1 MNRYLKIVVAMF
13 LMIFTFVSTLQPLAV
28 QAATQLADGEYSI
41 GFKVLKDASDE
52 VSMMNEYSVSPG
64 TLKVKDG
71 KKKVSFTLKN
81 SSWITKFETDKAG
94 QLVETNVISEDK
106 EKDTRVVEFDVE
118 DVEKILKAKVKVDID
133 FLNYHHEYDVRIA
146 FDQNS
151 ITPIHVEK
159 PDEKEDPANKPD
171 PNETTD
177 PGQKPDQKPDP
188 DQQPNSN
195 TIEDGAYSI
204 PFKVL
209 KDQTDEESKMNSYME
224 NPGVLKVENGKK
236 KAVVT
241 LKSSSL
247 IKNFQTEKDGAFVD
261 AKVVS
266 EDKEKDTRVV
276 EFEVA
281 DLSKKLNTKVFIE
294 MASRNYKQTHDVQL
308 VFEQDKLEA
317 IKSEDKQP
325 DGDTIKDGEYNI
337 GFKVLKDKTEE
348 ISMMN
353 TYTKSPGV
361 LKVKDGKKY
370 VSFTLTNSSWITK
383 FEFEKNNSFVDASV
397 LSEDKKADTRVVEV
411 EVADL
416 SKKLNAKVKVDI
428 DSMNYHHFYD
438 IQFAFDNDSIQ
449 PLDNQGG
456 NNNQDDNTAIDPNAL
471 KDGEYSIGFKV
482 LKDKT
487 EEISMMNTYTKN
499 PGVLKVKDGKKYV
512 SFTLT
517 NSSWITKFEF
527 EKNGAFVDAQVLG
540 TNKEK
545 DTRVV
550 EVEVADLSKKLN
562 AKVKVDIDAMNYH
575 HFYDIQF
582 AFDKGSIK
590 ALGNQGG
597 DTNQDGN
604 GNQIGS
610 DNQGGNDNQDGTNNL
625 NENPT
630 VDPKNLKDGQ
640 YDIAFKVLKD
650 KTEEISMM
658 NQYVVSPA
666 RLTVKDGKKY
676 VAMTLKNSDWITKFQ
691 TENNGG
697 FADAKVVSEDK
708 AANTRVVEFEAN
720 DLFAKLN
727 AKVKVDIDSMN
738 YHHFYDVQIQFDT
751 TKIGAVGTVKEEPKN
766 EPKNPVTTPKVDNV
780 KTVGTPDFNRNA
792 DGKKKNEATNNDSKK
807 EKNSKTADT
816 AQLGLYMMLLLG
828 SLALLV
834 RKYRAGR
841 L

>member
-1 MNRYLKIVVAMF
+1 MNRYTKIIVAMF

-28 QAATQLADGEYSI
+28 QAATKLADGEYSI
-41 GFKVLKDASDE
+41 GFKVLKDTSDE
-52 VSMMNEYSVSPG
+52 ESMMNQYSVSPG

-71 KKKVSFTLKN
+71 KKKVSFTLTN
-81 SSWITKFETDKAG
+81 SSWITKFETEKAG
-94 QLVETNVISEDK
+94 KLVATNVISEDK

-118 DVEKILKAKVKVDID
+118 DVEKVLNAKVKVDID

-151 ITPIHVEK
+151 ITPIHVEQ
-159 PDEKEDPANKPD
+159 PNEKEDPANKPD
-171 PNETTD
+171 PNEKPD
-177 PGQKPDQKPDP
+177 PSQKPDQKPDP

-195 TIEDGAYSI
+195 TITDGAYSI

-209 KDQTDEESKMNSYME
+209 KDQTDEESKMNTYMV

-236 KAVVT
+236 KAIVT

-247 IKNFQTEKDGAFVD
+247 IKNFQTEKDGTFVD

-266 EDKEKDTRVV
+266 EDTEKDTRVV
-276 EFEVA
+276 EFEVN

-308 VFEQDKLEA
+308 LFEQDKLEQ
-317 IKSEDKQP
+317 IKNEEKQP
-325 DGDTIKDGEYNI
+325 EVEKPEAEKPEVEKPEAEKPEAEKPEVEKPEVEKPEAEKPEVEKPEVEKPDAETIKDGEYSIN
-337 GFKVLKDKTEE
+337 FKALKDQTDE

-383 FEFEKNNSFVDASV
+383 FEFEKNGSFVDAHV
-397 LSEDKKADTRVVEV
+397 ISEDKKADTRVVEV
-411 EVADL
+411 EVPDL

-438 IQFAFDNDSIQ
+438 IQFAFDKGSIKPLDSQ
-449 PLDNQGG
+449 GGNDNQGG
-456 NNNQDDNTAIDPNAL
+456 NNNQDENNKPRVIVDPENL
-471 KDGEYSIGFKV
+471 VDGQYDITFKV

-487 EEISMMNTYTKN
+487 DEISKMNDYVVN
-499 PGVLKVKDGKKYV
+499 PAKLIVKDGKKYIEM
-512 SFTLT
+512 TLK
-517 NSSWITKFEF
+517 NSAWITKFQAENNELF
-527 EKNGAFVDAQVLG
+527 ADAKVVSEDKNA
-540 TNKEK
+540 N
-545 DTRVV
+545 TRVV
-550 EVEVADLSKKLN
+550 QFEVEDLFKKLN
-562 AKVKVDIDAMNYH
+562 AKVKVDID
-575 HFYDIQF
+575 
-582 AFDKGSIK
+582 
-590 ALGNQGG
+590 
-597 DTNQDGN
+597 
-604 GNQIGS
+604 
-610 DNQGGNDNQDGTNNL
+610 
-625 NENPT
+625 E
-630 VDPKNLKDGQ
+630 
-640 YDIAFKVLKD
+640 
-650 KTEEISMM
+650 
-658 NQYVVSPA
+658 
-666 RLTVKDGKKY
+666 
-676 VAMTLKNSDWITKFQ
+676 
-691 TENNGG
+691 
-697 FADAKVVSEDK
+697 
-708 AANTRVVEFEAN
+708 
-720 DLFAKLN
+720 
-727 AKVKVDIDSMN
+727 MN

-751 TKIGAVGTVKEEPKN
+751 NNIGALGTIKEEPKN

-792 DGKKKNEATNNDSKK
+792 DGQKKKEDTKNDSKK

-816 AQLGLYMMLLLG
+816 AQLGLYMVLLLG

>member
-1 MNRYLKIVVAMF
+1 MNRYLKIVVAMC

-28 QAATQLADGEYSI
+28 QAASQLADGEYSI
-41 GFKVLKDASDE
+41 GFKVLKDTSDE
-52 VSMMNEYSVSPG
+52 ESMMNQYSVSPG

-71 KKKVSFTLKN
+71 KKKVSFTLEH
-81 SSWITKFETDKAG
+81 SSWITKFETEKSG
-94 QLVETNVISEDK
+94 QFVATNVISEDK
-106 EKDTRVVEFDVE
+106 EKDTRVVEFEVD
-118 DVEKILKAKVKVDID
+118 DVEKVLNAKVKVDID
-133 FLNYHHEYDVRIA
+133 FLNYHHDYDVRIA

-159 PDEKEDPANKPD
+159 PNEKEDPANKPD
-171 PNETTD
+171 PNEKPD
-177 PGQKPDQKPDP
+177 PSQKPDQKPDP

-195 TIEDGAYSI
+195 TINDGNYSI

-209 KDQTDEESKMNSYME
+209 KDKTDEESKMNNYMV
-224 NPGVLKVENGKK
+224 NPGVLKVENSKK
-236 KAVVT
+236 KAIVT
-241 LKSSSL
+241 LTSSSL
-247 IKNFQTEKDGAFVD
+247 IKNFQTEKDGAFAD

-276 EFEVA
+276 EFEVD

-308 VFEQDKLEA
+308 LFEQDKLEP
-317 IKSEDKQP
+317 IKNEEKQP
-325 DGDTIKDGEYNI
+325 DGDKKPEVEKPEVEKPNVETIKDGEYSI
-337 GFKVLKDKTEE
+337 SFKALKDQTEE

-370 VSFTLTNSSWITK
+370 VSFTLTNSAWITK
-383 FEFEKNNSFVDASV
+383 FEFEKNGSFVDASV

-411 EVADL
+411 EVDDV

-438 IQFAFDNDSIQ
+438 IQFAFDKGSIK

-456 NNNQDDNTAIDPNAL
+456 NNNQGNNATIDPKAL

-482 LKDKT
+482 LKDQT
-487 EEISMMNTYTKN
+487 EEISMMNTYTKS
-499 PGVLKVKDGKKYV
+499 PAVLKVKDGKKYV

-517 NSSWITKFEF
+517 NSAWITKFEF
-527 EKNGAFVDAQVLG
+527 EKNSSFVNAKVLSE
-540 TNKEK
+540 NKEQNTK
-545 DTRVV
+545 VV
-550 EVEVADLSKKLN
+550 ELEVDDLSKKLN

-575 HFYDIQF
+575 HFYDVQF
-582 AFDKGSIK
+582 VFDQDSIK
-590 ALGNQGG
+590 VLGNQGE
-597 DTNQDGN
+597 N
-604 GNQIGS
+604 
-610 DNQGGNDNQDGTNNL
+610 DNQGGNSK
-625 NENPT
+625 PKVI
-630 VDPKNLKDGQ
+630 VDPRNLVDGQ
-640 YDIAFKVLKD
+640 YDIPFKVLKD
-650 KTEEISMM
+650 KTNELSKMHD
-658 NQYVVSPA
+658 YTVHPA
-666 RLTVKDGKKY
+666 KLIVKDGKKY
-676 VAMTLKNSDWITKFQ
+676 IEMTLKNSAWITKFQ
-691 TENNGG
+691 TENNSL

-708 AANTRVVEFEAN
+708 NANRRVVQFEVS

-727 AKVKVDIDSMN
+727 AKVKVDINEMN

-751 TKIGAVGTVKEEPKN
+751 NNIGVLGTIKEDPKN
-766 EPKNPVTTPKVDNV
+766 NPNNPVITPKVDNV
-780 KTVGTPDFNRNA
+780 KKVDNPDFNRNA
-792 DGKKKNEATNNDSKK
+792 DDKKKKEDQKNDSKK

-816 AQLGLYMMLLLG
+816 AQLGLYMVLLLG

>member
-1 MNRYLKIVVAMF
+1 MNRYTKIIVAMF

-28 QAATQLADGEYSI
+28 QAATKLADGEYSI
-41 GFKVLKDASDE
+41 GFKVLKDTSDE
-52 VSMMNEYSVSPG
+52 ESMMNQYSVSPG

-71 KKKVSFTLKN
+71 KKKVSFTLTN
-81 SSWITKFETDKAG
+81 SSWITKFETEKAG
-94 QLVETNVISEDK
+94 KLVATNVISEDK

-118 DVEKILKAKVKVDID
+118 DVEKVLNAKVKVDID

-151 ITPIHVEK
+151 ITPIHVEQ
-159 PDEKEDPANKPD
+159 PNEKEDPANKPD
-171 PNETTD
+171 PNEKPD
-177 PGQKPDQKPDP
+177 PSQKPDQKPDP

-195 TIEDGAYSI
+195 TITDGAYSI

-209 KDQTDEESKMNSYME
+209 KDQTDEESKMNTYMV

-236 KAVVT
+236 KAIVT

-247 IKNFQTEKDGAFVD
+247 IKNFQTEKDGTFVD

-266 EDKEKDTRVV
+266 EDTEKDTRVV
-276 EFEVA
+276 EFEVN

-308 VFEQDKLEA
+308 LFEQDKLEQ
-317 IKSEDKQP
+317 IKNEEKQP
-325 DGDTIKDGEYNI
+325 EVEKPDENKKPDAETIKDGEYSIN
-337 GFKVLKDKTEE
+337 FKALKDQTDE

-383 FEFEKNNSFVDASV
+383 FEFEKNGSFVDAHV
-397 LSEDKKADTRVVEV
+397 ISEDKKADTRLVEV
-411 EVADL
+411 EVPDL

-438 IQFAFDNDSIQ
+438 IQFAFDKGSIK
-449 PLDNQGG
+449 PLDSQGG
-456 NNNQDDNTAIDPNAL
+456 NNNQGGNDNQGENDNQGGNSNQDENNKPRVIVDPENL
-471 KDGEYSIGFKV
+471 VDGQYDITFKV

-487 EEISMMNTYTKN
+487 DEISKMNDYVVN
-499 PGVLKVKDGKKYV
+499 PAKLIVKDGKKYIEM
-512 SFTLT
+512 TLK
-517 NSSWITKFEF
+517 NSAWITKFQAENNELF
-527 EKNGAFVDAQVLG
+527 ADAKVVSEDKNA
-540 TNKEK
+540 N
-545 DTRVV
+545 TRVV
-550 EVEVADLSKKLN
+550 QFEVEDLFKKLN
-562 AKVKVDIDAMNYH
+562 AKVKVDID
-575 HFYDIQF
+575 
-582 AFDKGSIK
+582 
-590 ALGNQGG
+590 
-597 DTNQDGN
+597 
-604 GNQIGS
+604 
-610 DNQGGNDNQDGTNNL
+610 
-625 NENPT
+625 E
-630 VDPKNLKDGQ
+630 
-640 YDIAFKVLKD
+640 
-650 KTEEISMM
+650 
-658 NQYVVSPA
+658 
-666 RLTVKDGKKY
+666 
-676 VAMTLKNSDWITKFQ
+676 
-691 TENNGG
+691 
-697 FADAKVVSEDK
+697 
-708 AANTRVVEFEAN
+708 
-720 DLFAKLN
+720 
-727 AKVKVDIDSMN
+727 MN

-751 TKIGAVGTVKEEPKN
+751 NNIGALGTIKEEPKN

-792 DGKKKNEATNNDSKK
+792 DGQKKKEDTKNDSKK

-816 AQLGLYMMLLLG
+816 AQLGLYMVLLLG

>member
-1 MNRYLKIVVAMF
+1 MNRYTKIIVAMF

-28 QAATQLADGEYSI
+28 QAATKLADGEYSI
-41 GFKVLKDASDE
+41 GFKVLKDTSDE
-52 VSMMNEYSVSPG
+52 ESMMNQYSVSPG

-71 KKKVSFTLKN
+71 KKKVSFTLTN
-81 SSWITKFETDKAG
+81 SSWITKFETEKAG
-94 QLVETNVISEDK
+94 KLVATNVISEDK

-118 DVEKILKAKVKVDID
+118 DVEKVLNAKVKVDID

-151 ITPIHVEK
+151 ITPIHVEQ
-159 PDEKEDPANKPD
+159 PNEKEDPANKPD
-171 PNETTD
+171 PNEKPD
-177 PGQKPDQKPDP
+177 PSQKPDQKPDP

-195 TIEDGAYSI
+195 TITDGAYSI

-209 KDQTDEESKMNSYME
+209 KDQTDEESKMNTYMV

-236 KAVVT
+236 KAIVT

-247 IKNFQTEKDGAFVD
+247 IKNFQTEKDGTFVD

-266 EDKEKDTRVV
+266 EDTEKDTRVV
-276 EFEVA
+276 EFEVN

-308 VFEQDKLEA
+308 LFEQDKLEQ
-317 IKSEDKQP
+317 IKNEEKQP
-325 DGDTIKDGEYNI
+325 EVEKPEAEKPEVEKPEVEKPDENKKPDAETIKDGEYSIN
-337 GFKVLKDKTEE
+337 FKALKDQTDE

-383 FEFEKNNSFVDASV
+383 FEFEKNGSFVDAHV
-397 LSEDKKADTRVVEV
+397 ISEDKKADTRVVEV
-411 EVADL
+411 EVPDL

-438 IQFAFDNDSIQ
+438 IQFAFDKGSIKPLDSQGGNNNQGGNDNQ
-449 PLDNQGG
+449 GENDNQGG
-456 NNNQDDNTAIDPNAL
+456 NNNQDENNKPRVIVDPENL
-471 KDGEYSIGFKV
+471 VDGQYDITFKV

-487 EEISMMNTYTKN
+487 DEISKMNDYVVN
-499 PGVLKVKDGKKYV
+499 PAKLIVKDGKKYIEM
-512 SFTLT
+512 TLK
-517 NSSWITKFEF
+517 NSAWITKFQAENNELF
-527 EKNGAFVDAQVLG
+527 ADAKVVSEDKNA
-540 TNKEK
+540 N
-545 DTRVV
+545 TRVV
-550 EVEVADLSKKLN
+550 QFEVEDLFKKLN
-562 AKVKVDIDAMNYH
+562 AKVKVDID
-575 HFYDIQF
+575 
-582 AFDKGSIK
+582 
-590 ALGNQGG
+590 
-597 DTNQDGN
+597 
-604 GNQIGS
+604 
-610 DNQGGNDNQDGTNNL
+610 
-625 NENPT
+625 E
-630 VDPKNLKDGQ
+630 
-640 YDIAFKVLKD
+640 
-650 KTEEISMM
+650 
-658 NQYVVSPA
+658 
-666 RLTVKDGKKY
+666 
-676 VAMTLKNSDWITKFQ
+676 
-691 TENNGG
+691 
-697 FADAKVVSEDK
+697 
-708 AANTRVVEFEAN
+708 
-720 DLFAKLN
+720 
-727 AKVKVDIDSMN
+727 MN

-751 TKIGAVGTVKEEPKN
+751 NNIGALGTIKEEPKN

-792 DGKKKNEATNNDSKK
+792 DGQKKKEDTKNDSKK

-816 AQLGLYMMLLLG
+816 AQLGLYMVLLLG

>member
-1 MNRYLKIVVAMF
+1 MNRYTKIIVAMF

-28 QAATQLADGEYSI
+28 QAATKLADGEYSI
-41 GFKVLKDASDE
+41 GFKVLKDTSDE
-52 VSMMNEYSVSPG
+52 ESMMNQYSVSPG

-71 KKKVSFTLKN
+71 KKKVSFTLTN
-81 SSWITKFETDKAG
+81 SSWITKFETEKAG
-94 QLVETNVISEDK
+94 KLVATNVISEDK

-118 DVEKILKAKVKVDID
+118 DVEKVLNAKVKVDID

-151 ITPIHVEK
+151 ITPIHVEQ
-159 PDEKEDPANKPD
+159 PNEKEDPANKPD
-171 PNETTD
+171 PNEKPD
-177 PGQKPDQKPDP
+177 PSQKPDQKPDP

-195 TIEDGAYSI
+195 TITDGAYSI

-209 KDQTDEESKMNSYME
+209 KDQTDEESKMNTYMV

-236 KAVVT
+236 KAIVT

-247 IKNFQTEKDGAFVD
+247 IKNFQTEKDGTFVD

-266 EDKEKDTRVV
+266 EDTEKDTRVV
-276 EFEVA
+276 EFEVN

-308 VFEQDKLEA
+308 LFEQDKLEQ
-317 IKSEDKQP
+317 IKNEEKQP
-325 DGDTIKDGEYNI
+325 EVEKPEAEKPEVEKPDENKKPDAETIKDGEYSIN
-337 GFKVLKDKTEE
+337 FKALKDQTDE

-383 FEFEKNNSFVDASV
+383 FEFEKNGSFVDAHV
-397 LSEDKKADTRVVEV
+397 ISEDKKADTRLVEV
-411 EVADL
+411 EVPDL

-438 IQFAFDNDSIQ
+438 IQFAFDKGSIKPLDSQGGNDNQ
-449 PLDNQGG
+449 GENDNQGG
-456 NNNQDDNTAIDPNAL
+456 NSNQDENNKPRVIVDPENL
-471 KDGEYSIGFKV
+471 VDGQYDITFKV

-487 EEISMMNTYTKN
+487 DEISKMNDYVVN
-499 PGVLKVKDGKKYV
+499 PAKLIVKDGKKYIEM
-512 SFTLT
+512 TLK
-517 NSSWITKFEF
+517 NSAWITKFQAENNELF
-527 EKNGAFVDAQVLG
+527 ADAKVVSEDKNA
-540 TNKEK
+540 N
-545 DTRVV
+545 TRVV
-550 EVEVADLSKKLN
+550 QFEVEDLFKKLN
-562 AKVKVDIDAMNYH
+562 AKVKVDID
-575 HFYDIQF
+575 
-582 AFDKGSIK
+582 
-590 ALGNQGG
+590 
-597 DTNQDGN
+597 
-604 GNQIGS
+604 
-610 DNQGGNDNQDGTNNL
+610 
-625 NENPT
+625 E
-630 VDPKNLKDGQ
+630 
-640 YDIAFKVLKD
+640 
-650 KTEEISMM
+650 
-658 NQYVVSPA
+658 
-666 RLTVKDGKKY
+666 
-676 VAMTLKNSDWITKFQ
+676 
-691 TENNGG
+691 
-697 FADAKVVSEDK
+697 
-708 AANTRVVEFEAN
+708 
-720 DLFAKLN
+720 
-727 AKVKVDIDSMN
+727 MN

-751 TKIGAVGTVKEEPKN
+751 NNIGALGTIKEEPKN

-792 DGKKKNEATNNDSKK
+792 DGQKKKEDTKNDSKK

-816 AQLGLYMMLLLG
+816 AQLGLYMVLLLG

>member
-1 MNRYLKIVVAMF
+1 MNRYTKIIVAMF

-28 QAATQLADGEYSI
+28 QAATKLADGEYSI
-41 GFKVLKDASDE
+41 GFKVLKDTSDE
-52 VSMMNEYSVSPG
+52 ESMMNQYSVSPG

-71 KKKVSFTLKN
+71 KKKVSFTLTN
-81 SSWITKFETDKAG
+81 SSWITKFETEKAG
-94 QLVETNVISEDK
+94 KLVATNVISEDK

-118 DVEKILKAKVKVDID
+118 DVEKVLNAKVKVDID

-151 ITPIHVEK
+151 ITPIHVEQ
-159 PDEKEDPANKPD
+159 PNEKEDPANKPD
-171 PNETTD
+171 PNEKPD
-177 PGQKPDQKPDP
+177 PSQKPDQKPDP

-195 TIEDGAYSI
+195 TITDGAYSI

-209 KDQTDEESKMNSYME
+209 KDQTDEESKMNTYMV

-236 KAVVT
+236 KAIVT

-247 IKNFQTEKDGAFVD
+247 IKNFQTEKDGTFVD

-266 EDKEKDTRVV
+266 EDTEKDTRVV
-276 EFEVA
+276 EFEVN

-308 VFEQDKLEA
+308 LFEQDKLEQ
-317 IKSEDKQP
+317 IKNEEKKPEVEKPEVEKPEAEKPEVEKPEVEKP
-325 DGDTIKDGEYNI
+325 DENKKPDAETIKDGEYSIN
-337 GFKVLKDKTEE
+337 FKALKDQTDE

-383 FEFEKNNSFVDASV
+383 FEFEKNGSFVDAHV
-397 LSEDKKADTRVVEV
+397 ISEDKKADTRVVEV
-411 EVADL
+411 EVPDL

-438 IQFAFDNDSIQ
+438 IQFAFDKGSIKPLDSQGGNNNQGGNDNQ
-449 PLDNQGG
+449 GENDNQGG
-456 NNNQDDNTAIDPNAL
+456 NNNQDENNKPRVIVDPENL
-471 KDGEYSIGFKV
+471 VDGQYDITFKV

-487 EEISMMNTYTKN
+487 DEISKMNDYVVN
-499 PGVLKVKDGKKYV
+499 PAKLIVKDGKKYIEM
-512 SFTLT
+512 TLK
-517 NSSWITKFEF
+517 NSAWITKFQAENNELF
-527 EKNGAFVDAQVLG
+527 ADAKVVSEDKNA
-540 TNKEK
+540 N
-545 DTRVV
+545 TRVV
-550 EVEVADLSKKLN
+550 QFEVEDLFKKLN
-562 AKVKVDIDAMNYH
+562 AKVKVDID
-575 HFYDIQF
+575 
-582 AFDKGSIK
+582 
-590 ALGNQGG
+590 
-597 DTNQDGN
+597 
-604 GNQIGS
+604 
-610 DNQGGNDNQDGTNNL
+610 
-625 NENPT
+625 E
-630 VDPKNLKDGQ
+630 
-640 YDIAFKVLKD
+640 
-650 KTEEISMM
+650 
-658 NQYVVSPA
+658 
-666 RLTVKDGKKY
+666 
-676 VAMTLKNSDWITKFQ
+676 
-691 TENNGG
+691 
-697 FADAKVVSEDK
+697 
-708 AANTRVVEFEAN
+708 
-720 DLFAKLN
+720 
-727 AKVKVDIDSMN
+727 MN

-751 TKIGAVGTVKEEPKN
+751 NNIGALGTIKEEPKN

-792 DGKKKNEATNNDSKK
+792 DGQKKKEDTKNDSKK

-816 AQLGLYMMLLLG
+816 AQLGLYMVLLLG

>member
-1 MNRYLKIVVAMF
+1 MNRYTKIIVAMF

-28 QAATQLADGEYSI
+28 QAATKLADGEYSI
-41 GFKVLKDASDE
+41 GFKVLKDTSDE
-52 VSMMNEYSVSPG
+52 ESMMNQYSVSPG

-71 KKKVSFTLKN
+71 KKKVSFTLTN
-81 SSWITKFETDKAG
+81 SSWITKFETEKAG
-94 QLVETNVISEDK
+94 KLVATNVISEDK

-118 DVEKILKAKVKVDID
+118 DVEKVLNAKVKVDID

-151 ITPIHVEK
+151 ITPIHVEQ
-159 PDEKEDPANKPD
+159 PNEKEDPANKPD
-171 PNETTD
+171 PNEKPD
-177 PGQKPDQKPDP
+177 PSQKPDQKPDP

-195 TIEDGAYSI
+195 TITDGAYSI

-209 KDQTDEESKMNSYME
+209 KDQTDEESKMNTYMV

-236 KAVVT
+236 KAIVT

-247 IKNFQTEKDGAFVD
+247 IKNFQTEKDGTFVD

-266 EDKEKDTRVV
+266 EDTEKDTRVV
-276 EFEVA
+276 EFEVN

-308 VFEQDKLEA
+308 LFEQDKLEQ
-317 IKSEDKQP
+317 IKNEEKQP
-325 DGDTIKDGEYNI
+325 EVEKPDENKKPDAETIKDGEYSIN
-337 GFKVLKDKTEE
+337 FKALKDQTDE

-383 FEFEKNNSFVDASV
+383 FEFEKNGSFVDAHV
-397 LSEDKKADTRVVEV
+397 ISEDKKADTRVVEV
-411 EVADL
+411 EVPDL

-438 IQFAFDNDSIQ
+438 IQFAFDKGSIKPLDSQGGNNNQGGNDNQ
-449 PLDNQGG
+449 GENDNQGG
-456 NNNQDDNTAIDPNAL
+456 NNNQDENNKPRVIVDPENL
-471 KDGEYSIGFKV
+471 VDGQYDITFKV

-487 EEISMMNTYTKN
+487 DEISKMNDYVVN
-499 PGVLKVKDGKKYV
+499 PAKLIVKDGKKYIEM
-512 SFTLT
+512 TLK
-517 NSSWITKFEF
+517 NSAWITKFQAENNELF
-527 EKNGAFVDAQVLG
+527 ADAKVVSEDKNA
-540 TNKEK
+540 N
-545 DTRVV
+545 TRVV
-550 EVEVADLSKKLN
+550 QFEVEDLFKKLN
-562 AKVKVDIDAMNYH
+562 AKVKVDID
-575 HFYDIQF
+575 
-582 AFDKGSIK
+582 
-590 ALGNQGG
+590 
-597 DTNQDGN
+597 
-604 GNQIGS
+604 
-610 DNQGGNDNQDGTNNL
+610 
-625 NENPT
+625 E
-630 VDPKNLKDGQ
+630 
-640 YDIAFKVLKD
+640 
-650 KTEEISMM
+650 
-658 NQYVVSPA
+658 
-666 RLTVKDGKKY
+666 
-676 VAMTLKNSDWITKFQ
+676 
-691 TENNGG
+691 
-697 FADAKVVSEDK
+697 
-708 AANTRVVEFEAN
+708 
-720 DLFAKLN
+720 
-727 AKVKVDIDSMN
+727 MN

-751 TKIGAVGTVKEEPKN
+751 NNIGALGTIKEEPKN

-792 DGKKKNEATNNDSKK
+792 DGQKKKEDTKNDSKK

-816 AQLGLYMMLLLG
+816 AQLGLYMVLLLG

>member
-1 MNRYLKIVVAMF
+1 MNRYTKIIVAMF

-28 QAATQLADGEYSI
+28 QAATKLADGEYSI
-41 GFKVLKDASDE
+41 GFKVLKDTSDE
-52 VSMMNEYSVSPG
+52 ESMMNQYSVSPG

-71 KKKVSFTLKN
+71 KKKVSFTLTN
-81 SSWITKFETDKAG
+81 SSWITKFETEKAG
-94 QLVETNVISEDK
+94 KLVATNVISEDK

-118 DVEKILKAKVKVDID
+118 DIEKVLNAKVKVDID

-159 PDEKEDPANKPD
+159 PNEKEDPANKPD

-195 TIEDGAYSI
+195 TITDGTYSI

-209 KDQTDEESKMNSYME
+209 KDQTDEESKMNTYMV

-236 KAVVT
+236 KAIVT

-276 EFEVA
+276 EFEVN

-308 VFEQDKLEA
+308 LFEQDKLEQ
-317 IKSEDKQP
+317 IKNEEKQP
-325 DGDTIKDGEYNI
+325 EAEKPEAEKPDENKKPDAETIKDGEYSIN
-337 GFKVLKDKTEE
+337 FKALKDQTDE

-383 FEFEKNNSFVDASV
+383 FEFEKNGSFVDAHV
-397 LSEDKKADTRVVEV
+397 ISEDKKADTRVVEV
-411 EVADL
+411 EVPDL

-438 IQFAFDNDSIQ
+438 IQFAFDKGSIKPLDSQ
-449 PLDNQGG
+449 GGNNNQGGNDNQGG
-456 NNNQDDNTAIDPNAL
+456 NNNQDENNKPRVIVDSKNL
-471 KDGEYSIGFKV
+471 VDGQYDITFKV

-487 EEISMMNTYTKN
+487 DEISKMHDYVVN
-499 PGVLKVKDGKKYV
+499 PAKLIVKDGKKYIEM
-512 SFTLT
+512 TLK
-517 NSSWITKFEF
+517 NSAWITKFQAENNELF
-527 EKNGAFVDAQVLG
+527 ADAKVVSEDKNA
-540 TNKEK
+540 N
-545 DTRVV
+545 TRVV
-550 EVEVADLSKKLN
+550 QFEVEDLFKKLN
-562 AKVKVDIDAMNYH
+562 AKVKVDID
-575 HFYDIQF
+575 
-582 AFDKGSIK
+582 
-590 ALGNQGG
+590 
-597 DTNQDGN
+597 
-604 GNQIGS
+604 
-610 DNQGGNDNQDGTNNL
+610 
-625 NENPT
+625 E
-630 VDPKNLKDGQ
+630 
-640 YDIAFKVLKD
+640 
-650 KTEEISMM
+650 
-658 NQYVVSPA
+658 
-666 RLTVKDGKKY
+666 
-676 VAMTLKNSDWITKFQ
+676 
-691 TENNGG
+691 
-697 FADAKVVSEDK
+697 
-708 AANTRVVEFEAN
+708 
-720 DLFAKLN
+720 
-727 AKVKVDIDSMN
+727 MN

-751 TKIGAVGTVKEEPKN
+751 NNIGALGTIKEEPKN

-792 DGKKKNEATNNDSKK
+792 DGQKKKEDTKNDSKK

-816 AQLGLYMMLLLG
+816 AQLGLYMVLLLG

>member
-1 MNRYLKIVVAMF
+1 MNRYTKIIVAMF

-28 QAATQLADGEYSI
+28 QAATKLADGEYSI
-41 GFKVLKDASDE
+41 GFKVLKDTSDE
-52 VSMMNEYSVSPG
+52 ESMMNQYSVSPG

-71 KKKVSFTLKN
+71 KKKVSFTLTN
-81 SSWITKFETDKAG
+81 SSWITKFETEKAG
-94 QLVETNVISEDK
+94 KLVATNVISEDK

-118 DVEKILKAKVKVDID
+118 DVEKVLNAKVKVDID

-151 ITPIHVEK
+151 ITPIHVEQ
-159 PDEKEDPANKPD
+159 PNEKEDPANKPD
-171 PNETTD
+171 PNEKPD
-177 PGQKPDQKPDP
+177 PSQKPDQKPDP

-195 TIEDGAYSI
+195 TITDGAYSI

-209 KDQTDEESKMNSYME
+209 KDQTDEESKMNTYMV

-236 KAVVT
+236 KAIVT

-247 IKNFQTEKDGAFVD
+247 IKNFQTEKDGTFVD

-266 EDKEKDTRVV
+266 EDTEKDTRVV
-276 EFEVA
+276 EFEVN

-308 VFEQDKLEA
+308 LFEQDKLEQ
-317 IKSEDKQP
+317 IKNEEKQP
-325 DGDTIKDGEYNI
+325 EVEKPEAEKPEVEKPEVEKPEAEKPEVEKPEVEKPDENKKPDAETIKDGEYSIN
-337 GFKVLKDKTEE
+337 FKALKDQTDE

-383 FEFEKNNSFVDASV
+383 FEFEKNGSFVDAHV
-397 LSEDKKADTRVVEV
+397 ISEDKKADTRLVEV
-411 EVADL
+411 EVPDL

-438 IQFAFDNDSIQ
+438 IQFAFDKGSIKPLDSQGGNDNQ
-449 PLDNQGG
+449 GENDNQGG
-456 NNNQDDNTAIDPNAL
+456 NSNQDENNKPRVIVDPENL
-471 KDGEYSIGFKV
+471 VDGQYDITFKV

-487 EEISMMNTYTKN
+487 DEISKMNDYVVN
-499 PGVLKVKDGKKYV
+499 PAKLIVKDGKKYIEM
-512 SFTLT
+512 TLK
-517 NSSWITKFEF
+517 NSAWITKFQAENNELF
-527 EKNGAFVDAQVLG
+527 ADAKVVSEDKNA
-540 TNKEK
+540 N
-545 DTRVV
+545 TRVV
-550 EVEVADLSKKLN
+550 QFEVEDLFKKLN
-562 AKVKVDIDAMNYH
+562 AKVKVDID
-575 HFYDIQF
+575 
-582 AFDKGSIK
+582 
-590 ALGNQGG
+590 
-597 DTNQDGN
+597 
-604 GNQIGS
+604 
-610 DNQGGNDNQDGTNNL
+610 
-625 NENPT
+625 E
-630 VDPKNLKDGQ
+630 
-640 YDIAFKVLKD
+640 
-650 KTEEISMM
+650 
-658 NQYVVSPA
+658 
-666 RLTVKDGKKY
+666 
-676 VAMTLKNSDWITKFQ
+676 
-691 TENNGG
+691 
-697 FADAKVVSEDK
+697 
-708 AANTRVVEFEAN
+708 
-720 DLFAKLN
+720 
-727 AKVKVDIDSMN
+727 MN

-751 TKIGAVGTVKEEPKN
+751 NNIGALGTIKEEPKN

-792 DGKKKNEATNNDSKK
+792 DGQKKKEDTKNDSKK

-816 AQLGLYMMLLLG
+816 AQLGLYMVLLLG

>member
-1 MNRYLKIVVAMF
+1 MNRYTKIIVAMF

-28 QAATQLADGEYSI
+28 QAATKLADGEYSI
-41 GFKVLKDASDE
+41 GFKVLKDTSDE
-52 VSMMNEYSVSPG
+52 ESMMNQYSVSPG

-71 KKKVSFTLKN
+71 KKKVSFTLTN
-81 SSWITKFETDKAG
+81 SSWITKFETEKAG
-94 QLVETNVISEDK
+94 KLVATNVISEDK

-118 DVEKILKAKVKVDID
+118 DIEKVLNAKVKVDID

-159 PDEKEDPANKPD
+159 PNEKEDPANKPD

-195 TIEDGAYSI
+195 TITDGTYSI

-209 KDQTDEESKMNSYME
+209 KDQTDEESKMNTYMV

-236 KAVVT
+236 KAIVT

-276 EFEVA
+276 EFEVN

-308 VFEQDKLEA
+308 LFEQDKLEQ
-317 IKSEDKQP
+317 IKNEEKQP
-325 DGDTIKDGEYNI
+325 EAEKPEAEKPEVEKPDENKKPDAETIKDGEYSIN
-337 GFKVLKDKTEE
+337 FKALKDQTDE

-383 FEFEKNNSFVDASV
+383 FEFEKNGSFVDAHV
-397 LSEDKKADTRVVEV
+397 ISEDKKADTRVVEV
-411 EVADL
+411 EVPDL

-438 IQFAFDNDSIQ
+438 IQFAFDKGSIK
-449 PLDNQGG
+449 PLDSQGG
-456 NNNQDDNTAIDPNAL
+456 NNNQGGNDNQAGNNNQDENNKPRVIVDSKNL
-471 KDGEYSIGFKV
+471 VDGQYDITFKV

-487 EEISMMNTYTKN
+487 DEISKMHDYVVN
-499 PGVLKVKDGKKYV
+499 PAKLIVKDGKKYIEM
-512 SFTLT
+512 TLK
-517 NSSWITKFEF
+517 NSAWITKFQAENNELF
-527 EKNGAFVDAQVLG
+527 ADAKVVSEDKNA
-540 TNKEK
+540 N
-545 DTRVV
+545 TRVV
-550 EVEVADLSKKLN
+550 QFEVEDLFKKLN
-562 AKVKVDIDAMNYH
+562 AKVKVDID
-575 HFYDIQF
+575 
-582 AFDKGSIK
+582 
-590 ALGNQGG
+590 
-597 DTNQDGN
+597 
-604 GNQIGS
+604 
-610 DNQGGNDNQDGTNNL
+610 
-625 NENPT
+625 E
-630 VDPKNLKDGQ
+630 
-640 YDIAFKVLKD
+640 
-650 KTEEISMM
+650 
-658 NQYVVSPA
+658 
-666 RLTVKDGKKY
+666 
-676 VAMTLKNSDWITKFQ
+676 
-691 TENNGG
+691 
-697 FADAKVVSEDK
+697 
-708 AANTRVVEFEAN
+708 
-720 DLFAKLN
+720 
-727 AKVKVDIDSMN
+727 MN

-751 TKIGAVGTVKEEPKN
+751 NNIGALGTIKEEPKN

-792 DGKKKNEATNNDSKK
+792 DGQKKKEDTKNDSKK

-816 AQLGLYMMLLLG
+816 AQLGLYMVLLLG

>member
-1 MNRYLKIVVAMF
+1 MNRYTKIIVAMF

-28 QAATQLADGEYSI
+28 QAATKLADGEYSI
-41 GFKVLKDASDE
+41 GFKVLKDTSDE
-52 VSMMNEYSVSPG
+52 ESMMNQYSVSPG

-71 KKKVSFTLKN
+71 KKKVSFTLTN
-81 SSWITKFETDKAG
+81 SSWITKFETEKAG
-94 QLVETNVISEDK
+94 KLVATNVISEDK

-118 DVEKILKAKVKVDID
+118 DVEKVLNAKVKVDID

-151 ITPIHVEK
+151 ITPIHVEQ
-159 PDEKEDPANKPD
+159 PNEKEDPANKPD
-171 PNETTD
+171 PNEKPD
-177 PGQKPDQKPDP
+177 PSQKPDQKPDP

-195 TIEDGAYSI
+195 TIKDGAYSI

-209 KDQTDEESKMNSYME
+209 KDQTDEESKMNTYMV

-236 KAVVT
+236 KAIVT

-247 IKNFQTEKDGAFVD
+247 IKNFQTEKDGTFVD

-266 EDKEKDTRVV
+266 EDTEKDTRVV
-276 EFEVA
+276 EFEVN

-308 VFEQDKLEA
+308 LFEQDKLEQ
-317 IKSEDKQP
+317 IKNEEKQP
-325 DGDTIKDGEYNI
+325 EVEKPEAEKPEVEKPEVEKPEAEKPEVEKPEAEKPEVEKPDENKKSDENKKPDAETIKDGEYSIN
-337 GFKVLKDKTEE
+337 FKALKDQTDE

-383 FEFEKNNSFVDASV
+383 FEFEKNGSFVDAHV
-397 LSEDKKADTRVVEV
+397 ISEDKKADTRVVEV
-411 EVADL
+411 EVPDL

-438 IQFAFDNDSIQ
+438 IQFAFDKGSIKPLDSQGGNNNQGGNDNQ
-449 PLDNQGG
+449 GGNNNQGGNDNQGGNNNQGGNDNQGG
-456 NNNQDDNTAIDPNAL
+456 NNNQDENNKPRVIVDSKNL
-471 KDGEYSIGFKV
+471 VDGQYDITFKV

-487 EEISMMNTYTKN
+487 DEISKMHDYVVN
-499 PGVLKVKDGKKYV
+499 PAKLIVKDGKKYIEM
-512 SFTLT
+512 TLK
-517 NSSWITKFEF
+517 NSAWITKFQAENNELF
-527 EKNGAFVDAQVLG
+527 ADAKVVSEDKNA
-540 TNKEK
+540 N
-545 DTRVV
+545 TRVV
-550 EVEVADLSKKLN
+550 QFEVEDLFKKLN
-562 AKVKVDIDAMNYH
+562 AKVKVDID
-575 HFYDIQF
+575 
-582 AFDKGSIK
+582 
-590 ALGNQGG
+590 
-597 DTNQDGN
+597 
-604 GNQIGS
+604 
-610 DNQGGNDNQDGTNNL
+610 
-625 NENPT
+625 E
-630 VDPKNLKDGQ
+630 
-640 YDIAFKVLKD
+640 
-650 KTEEISMM
+650 
-658 NQYVVSPA
+658 
-666 RLTVKDGKKY
+666 
-676 VAMTLKNSDWITKFQ
+676 
-691 TENNGG
+691 
-697 FADAKVVSEDK
+697 
-708 AANTRVVEFEAN
+708 
-720 DLFAKLN
+720 
-727 AKVKVDIDSMN
+727 MN

-751 TKIGAVGTVKEEPKN
+751 NNIGALGTLKEEPKN

-792 DGKKKNEATNNDSKK
+792 DGHKKKEDTKNDSKK

-816 AQLGLYMMLLLG
+816 AQLGLYMVLLLG

>member
-1 MNRYLKIVVAMF
+1 
-13 LMIFTFVSTLQPLAV
+13 
-28 QAATQLADGEYSI
+28 
-41 GFKVLKDASDE
+41 
-52 VSMMNEYSVSPG
+52 
-64 TLKVKDG
+64 
-71 KKKVSFTLKN
+71 
-81 SSWITKFETDKAG
+81 
-94 QLVETNVISEDK
+94 
-106 EKDTRVVEFDVE
+106 
-118 DVEKILKAKVKVDID
+118 
-133 FLNYHHEYDVRIA
+133 
-146 FDQNS
+146 
-151 ITPIHVEK
+151 
-159 PDEKEDPANKPD
+159 
-171 PNETTD
+171 
-177 PGQKPDQKPDP
+177 
-188 DQQPNSN
+188 
-195 TIEDGAYSI
+195 
-204 PFKVL
+204 
-209 KDQTDEESKMNSYME
+209 
-224 NPGVLKVENGKK
+224 
-236 KAVVT
+236 
-241 LKSSSL
+241 
-247 IKNFQTEKDGAFVD
+247 
-261 AKVVS
+261 
-266 EDKEKDTRVV
+266 
-276 EFEVA
+276 
-281 DLSKKLNTKVFIE
+281 
-294 MASRNYKQTHDVQL
+294 
-308 VFEQDKLEA
+308 
-317 IKSEDKQP
+317 
-325 DGDTIKDGEYNI
+325 
-337 GFKVLKDKTEE
+337 
-348 ISMMN
+348 
-353 TYTKSPGV
+353 
-361 LKVKDGKKY
+361 
-370 VSFTLTNSSWITK
+370 
-383 FEFEKNNSFVDASV
+383 NN
-397 LSEDKKADTRVVEV
+397 
-411 EVADL
+411 
-416 SKKLNAKVKVDI
+416 
-428 DSMNYHHFYD
+428 
-438 IQFAFDNDSIQ
+438 
-449 PLDNQGG
+449 NQGG
-456 NNNQDDNTAIDPNAL
+456 NNNHDDNKTIDPNAL

-527 EKNGAFVDAQVLG
+527 EKNGAFVDAKVLG
-540 TNKEK
+540 TNKEQ

-562 AKVKVDIDAMNYH
+562 AKVKVDIDSMNYH

-590 ALGNQGG
+590 SLGNQGG

-604 GNQIGS
+604 GNQGGN
-610 DNQGGNDNQDGTNNL
+610 DNQGGSNNQDDNNNQDGTNNL

-676 VAMTLKNSDWITKFQ
+676 IAMTLKNSEWITKFQ
-691 TENNGG
+691 TEKNGR

-708 AANTRVVEFEAN
+708 ATNTRVVEFEAN

-766 EPKNPVTTPKVDNV
+766 EPKNPVITPKVDNV
-780 KTVGTPDFNRNA
+780 KTIATPDFNRNA
-792 DGKKKNEATNNDSKK
+792 DGKKKNEATNNGVKK

-816 AQLGLYMMLLLG
+816 AQLGLYMVLLLG

>member
-1 MNRYLKIVVAMF
+1 MNRYTKIIVAMF

-28 QAATQLADGEYSI
+28 QAATKLADGEYSI
-41 GFKVLKDASDE
+41 GFKVLKDTSDE
-52 VSMMNEYSVSPG
+52 ESMMNQYSVSPG

-71 KKKVSFTLKN
+71 KKKVSFTLTN
-81 SSWITKFETDKAG
+81 SSWITKFETEKAG
-94 QLVETNVISEDK
+94 KLVATNVISEDK

-118 DVEKILKAKVKVDID
+118 DIEKVLNAKVKVDID

-159 PDEKEDPANKPD
+159 PNEKEDPANKPD

-195 TIEDGAYSI
+195 TITDGTYSI

-209 KDQTDEESKMNSYME
+209 KDQTDEESKMNTYMV

-236 KAVVT
+236 KAIVT

-276 EFEVA
+276 EFEVN

-308 VFEQDKLEA
+308 LFEQDKLEQ
-317 IKSEDKQP
+317 IKNEEKQP
-325 DGDTIKDGEYNI
+325 EAEKPEAEKPEVEKPDENKKPDAETIKDGEYSIN
-337 GFKVLKDKTEE
+337 FKALKDQTDE

-383 FEFEKNNSFVDASV
+383 FEFEKNGSFVDAHV
-397 LSEDKKADTRVVEV
+397 ISEDKKADTRVVEV
-411 EVADL
+411 EVPDL

-438 IQFAFDNDSIQ
+438 IQFAFDKGSIKPLDSQ
-449 PLDNQGG
+449 GGNNNQGGNDNQGG
-456 NNNQDDNTAIDPNAL
+456 NNNQDENNKPRVIVDSKNL
-471 KDGEYSIGFKV
+471 VDGQYDITFKV

-487 EEISMMNTYTKN
+487 DEISKMHDYVVN
-499 PGVLKVKDGKKYV
+499 PAKLIVKDGKKYIEM
-512 SFTLT
+512 TLK
-517 NSSWITKFEF
+517 NSAWITKFQAENNELF
-527 EKNGAFVDAQVLG
+527 ADAKVVSEDKNA
-540 TNKEK
+540 N
-545 DTRVV
+545 TRVV
-550 EVEVADLSKKLN
+550 QFEVEDLFKKLN
-562 AKVKVDIDAMNYH
+562 AKVKVDID
-575 HFYDIQF
+575 
-582 AFDKGSIK
+582 
-590 ALGNQGG
+590 
-597 DTNQDGN
+597 
-604 GNQIGS
+604 
-610 DNQGGNDNQDGTNNL
+610 
-625 NENPT
+625 E
-630 VDPKNLKDGQ
+630 
-640 YDIAFKVLKD
+640 
-650 KTEEISMM
+650 
-658 NQYVVSPA
+658 
-666 RLTVKDGKKY
+666 
-676 VAMTLKNSDWITKFQ
+676 
-691 TENNGG
+691 
-697 FADAKVVSEDK
+697 
-708 AANTRVVEFEAN
+708 
-720 DLFAKLN
+720 
-727 AKVKVDIDSMN
+727 MN

-751 TKIGAVGTVKEEPKN
+751 NNIGALGTIKEEPKN

-792 DGKKKNEATNNDSKK
+792 DGQKKKEDTKNDSKK

-816 AQLGLYMMLLLG
+816 AQLGLYMVLLLG

>member
-1 MNRYLKIVVAMF
+1 MNRYTKIIVAMF

-28 QAATQLADGEYSI
+28 QAATKLADGEYSI
-41 GFKVLKDASDE
+41 GFKVLKDTSDE
-52 VSMMNEYSVSPG
+52 ESMMNQYSVSPG

-71 KKKVSFTLKN
+71 KKKVSFTLTN
-81 SSWITKFETDKAG
+81 SSWITKFETEKAG
-94 QLVETNVISEDK
+94 KLVATNVISEDK

-118 DVEKILKAKVKVDID
+118 DIEKVLNAKVKVDID

-159 PDEKEDPANKPD
+159 PNEKEDPANKPD

-195 TIEDGAYSI
+195 TITDGTYSI

-209 KDQTDEESKMNSYME
+209 KDQTDEESKMNTYMV

-236 KAVVT
+236 KAIVT

-276 EFEVA
+276 EFEVN

-308 VFEQDKLEA
+308 LFEQDKLEQ
-317 IKSEDKQP
+317 IKNEEKQP
-325 DGDTIKDGEYNI
+325 EAEKPEAEKPEVEKPDENKKPDAETIKDGEYSIN
-337 GFKVLKDKTEE
+337 FKALKDQTDE

-383 FEFEKNNSFVDASV
+383 FEFEKNGSFVDAHV
-397 LSEDKKADTRVVEV
+397 ISEDKKADTRVVEV
-411 EVADL
+411 EVPDL

-438 IQFAFDNDSIQ
+438 IQFAFDKGSIKPLDSQ
-449 PLDNQGG
+449 GGNDNQGG
-456 NNNQDDNTAIDPNAL
+456 NNNQDENNKPRVIVDSKNL
-471 KDGEYSIGFKV
+471 VDGQYDITFKV

-487 EEISMMNTYTKN
+487 DEISKMHDYVVN
-499 PGVLKVKDGKKYV
+499 PAKLIVKDGKKYIEM
-512 SFTLT
+512 TLK
-517 NSSWITKFEF
+517 NSAWITKFQAENNELF
-527 EKNGAFVDAQVLG
+527 ADAKVVSEDKNA
-540 TNKEK
+540 N
-545 DTRVV
+545 TRVV
-550 EVEVADLSKKLN
+550 QFEVEDLFKKLN
-562 AKVKVDIDAMNYH
+562 AKVKVDID
-575 HFYDIQF
+575 
-582 AFDKGSIK
+582 
-590 ALGNQGG
+590 
-597 DTNQDGN
+597 
-604 GNQIGS
+604 
-610 DNQGGNDNQDGTNNL
+610 
-625 NENPT
+625 E
-630 VDPKNLKDGQ
+630 
-640 YDIAFKVLKD
+640 
-650 KTEEISMM
+650 
-658 NQYVVSPA
+658 
-666 RLTVKDGKKY
+666 
-676 VAMTLKNSDWITKFQ
+676 
-691 TENNGG
+691 
-697 FADAKVVSEDK
+697 
-708 AANTRVVEFEAN
+708 
-720 DLFAKLN
+720 
-727 AKVKVDIDSMN
+727 MN

-751 TKIGAVGTVKEEPKN
+751 NNIGALGTIKEEPKN

-792 DGKKKNEATNNDSKK
+792 DGQKKKEDTKNDSKK

-816 AQLGLYMMLLLG
+816 AQLGLYMVLLLG